1 MTTLTPALP
10 TSAPTC
16 GTLVATDGRLLP
28 LTRTRL
34 AVHAAG
40 GLARVRLL
48 QTFANPYA
56 EPLHVS
62 FRLPLPADAA
72 VAGFEFRL
80 GEQRIVGD
88 IDRRDRARER
98 FEQALASGRT
108 AALLEQERASLFT
121 QELGNLPPG
130 AAVEA
135 TIELDQPLGWAD
147 GGWSWRFP
155 TTASPR
161 YLGEAGRVADAGRL
175 AIDVADPQHSTIA
188 PRLELALT
196 IADPLVGGAPGS
208 SSHALQTQAG
218 ADGIHVTFAAA
229 GGQVAMDRDVVLH
242 WPVAAP
248 QVGVS
253 LRTVRPADGA
263 LAGRAYGLLTIVP
276 PAGTAAT
283 RSFARD
289 LIVLLDISGSMA
301 GAPLAQAQAV
311 TAALIRSLTDAD
323 RLELIAFA
331 SRPTPWQRQA
341 VAATAKN
348 REAALRWLASLQAS
362 GGTEMHDAILEALA
376 ATRTGAQRQV
386 VLVTDGLIGF
396 EQQIVGAIT
405 NGLPAASRVHV
416 VGVGSAPNRTLTRG
430 AARAGRGLELLLGL
444 DDDPAAAIPRL
455 LARTQAPLLTG
466 LTLSGSLLQAVA
478 PAALPDLFAGAP
490 VRLALQLDTRGGEL
504 TVAGDTIDGGFRHS
518 LALPALG
525 PGGDNALHRGFAR
538 EAVEDLEVQLAAG
551 GDRHTIDARIEALG
565 LDHRISTRRT
575 SWLAVS
581 DAVTVDPTAPARR
594 EVVPHELPHG
604 MSITQLPLRR
614 AAAFGGAMMES
625 ACLSQP
631 SAAVPRPMACSLDA
645 DEERAS
651 PPSPPPAARS
661 QAKKSSLFD
670 RLLGRGARRD
680 AGSPPPV
687 TATLRYQDA
696 TALRFELT
704 GLPTWSGPARVTV
717 VFADGSEHEL
727 LVDAASSTAGAARLP
742 RGSVVRLVLLLAG
755 TLLPAARATHLRC
768 LHHGVPFEVP
778 IA

>member
-16 GTLVATDGRLLP
+16 GTLVATDGRTLP

-34 AVHAAG
+34 AVLAAG
-40 GLARVRLL
+40 GLARVRLV

-56 EPLHVS
+56 EPLHLV

-80 GEQRIVGD
+80 GERRIVGD

-135 TIELDQPLGWAD
+135 TVELDQPLVWTA
-147 GGWSWRFP
+147 GGWTWRFP
-155 TTASPR
+155 TTAAPR
-161 YLGEAGRVADAGRL
+161 FLGASGQLADADRQT
-175 AIDVADPQHSTIA
+175 IDIADPAPSTIA
-188 PRLELALT
+188 PRLELDLT
-196 IADPLVGGAPGS
+196 IQDPLVGGAPTS
-208 SSHALQTQAG
+208 PSHALGTRPG
-218 ADGIHVTFAAA
+218 ADGTHVTFAAA

-242 WPVAAP
+242 WPVAAAH
-248 QVGVS
+248 VGVS
-253 LRTVRPADGA
+253 LRTVRPAAQA
-263 LAGRAYGLLTIVP
+263 LAGRAFGLLTIVP
-276 PAGTAAT
+276 PAPDAVA

-331 SRPTPWQRQA
+331 SQPSPWQREP
-341 VAATAKN
+341 VAATATN
-348 REAALRWLASLQAS
+348 RAAALRWLAALQAG
-362 GGTEMHDAILEALA
+362 GGTEMHDAILAALA

-386 VLVTDGLIGF
+386 VLVSDGLIGF
-396 EQQIVGAIT
+396 EQQIVSAIT
-405 NGLPAASRVHV
+405 HGLPAASRVHV

-430 AARAGRGLELLLGL
+430 AARAGRGAEVLIGV
-444 DDDPAAAIPRL
+444 DQPPDAAIQQL
-455 LARTQAPLLTG
+455 LARTQAPLVTG
-466 LTLSGSLLQAVA
+466 LTLAGSLLQAVA

-490 VRLALQLDTRGGEL
+490 VRLALQLDARGGEL
-504 TVAGDTIDGGFRHS
+504 TVAGDALDGAFRYS
-518 LALPALG
+518 LTLPTLG
-525 PGGDNALHRGFAR
+525 PGGDDALHRGFAR

-551 GDRHTIDARIEALG
+551 GNRSTIDARIEALG

-604 MSITQLPLRR
+604 MSITQLGLRR
-614 AAAFGGAMMES
+614 AATFGGAMLET

-631 SAAVPRPMACSLDA
+631 GVAAPAPMAYHLDA
-645 DEERAS
+645 DEERADA
-651 PPSPPPAARS
+651 PPAAHR
-661 QAKKSSLFD
+661 QAQKSSLFD